1 MGDLSS
7 SAMSLAS
14 TASAIDAFEVALNT
28 RTSTLKKALDY
39 QGEAV
44 MQLLLSMDLGQNINL
59 LA

>member
-1 MGDLSS
+1 
-7 SAMSLAS
+7 MSLAS

-44 MQLLLSMDLGQNINL
+44 MQLLSSAMDLGQNINL